1 MFIVAAG
8 SYTDATMKHRVP
20 LAIASTFGLLMIAGS
35 FIPPLTFLQEKSQEW
50 FLIVSAIAFFVGGA
64 NLVVYHLR
72 KISDNQ
78 AGWGYSAITLAMFAV
93 TVTVGSLKI
102 GVPAMDE
109 SPGAPWTGRYQEEGG
124 AFWWLYEYMMQP
136 ITATM
141 FSLLAFYVAS
151 AAFRAFRAKNT
162 EAILLLGTAFIVL
175 LSQAEEPLR
184 AILTGAAPKR
194 EQLVLMEP
202 TEWIRSVFNT
212 AGQRAIII
220 GIAMGVIATSL
231 RVLLGRD
238 RSYLGE

>member
-1 MFIVAAG
+1 
-8 SYTDATMKHRVP
+8 MKHLIP
-20 LAIASTFGLLMIAGS
+20 LAIASFFGLLMIAGY
-35 FIPPLTFLQEKSQEW
+35 FVPKLTFLQEKAQEW

-72 KISDNQ
+72 KISDNE
-78 AGWGYSAITLAMFAV
+78 AGWGYSVITLAMFAI
-93 TVTVGSLKI
+93 TVTVGTLKI
-102 GVPAMDE
+102 GVPANDDF
-109 SPGAPWTGRYQEEGG
+109 PNFPWSGRYQEEGG

-151 AAFRAFRAKNT
+151 AAFRAFRAKNV
-162 EAILLLGTAFIVL
+162 EALLLLGTAFIVL

-184 AILTGAAPKR
+184 ALVTGTPPTRDELYLPHAA
-194 EQLVLMEP
+194 L
-202 TEWIRSVFNT
+202 WIRSVFNT

-220 GIAMGVIATSL
+220 GISIGVAATSL

-238 RSYLGE
+238 RSYLGG

>member
-1 MFIVAAG
+1 MFIVQGG
-8 SYTDATMKHRVP
+8 SYTGPTMKHVVP
-20 LAIASTFGLLMIAGS
+20 LAIASAFGLLMIAGS

-78 AGWGYSAITLAMFAV
+78 AGWGYSVITLTMFAL
-93 TVTVGSLKI
+93 TVTVGTLKI

-109 SPGAPWTGRYQEEGG
+109 FPNYPWSGRYQEEGG
-124 AFWWLYEYMMQP
+124 AFWWLYEYLMQP

-162 EAILLLGTAFIVL
+162 EAVLLLGTAFIVL

-184 AILTGAAPKR
+184 ALLTGSPPTR
-194 EQLVLMEP
+194 EQLYLP
-202 TEWIRSVFNT
+202 QTALWIRSVFNT